1 MYIGLIGTSG
11 RLGTL
16 TNELLTQKGIPFCQ
30 ISRED
35 LTNINNFNRLLSKIP
50 EDFIILDLSLPTGTS
65 NLCNIINQLTFDRL
79 KKMRGIVV
87 GTTGHDERQ
96 KELLLQTSTK
106 TPICIVSNFSKG
118 VYLFEELL
126 NAKTSKGMSVSALA
140 KALGFD
146 LAMTEIHHSKKKDA
160 PSGTALTLAEKAHIT
175 KNQISSV
182 RVGKVVGEHILY
194 LSTDSESLEIKHT
207 AHTRK
212 LFAEGAIEL
221 CKNIFNHSPKPG
233 FIKKEDFFIQ

>member
-1 MYIGLIGTSG
+1 MHIGLIGASG

-16 TNELLTQKGIPFCQ
+16 TNELLTQQCIPFTQ
-30 ISRED
+30 ISREN
-35 LTNINNFNRLLSKIP
+35 LLNINNFIELLRKIP
-50 EDFIILDLSLPTGTS
+50 EDLVILDLSLPTGTT
-65 NLCNIINQLTFDRL
+65 NLCNIINELNLDIL
-79 KKMRGIVV
+79 KKIRGVVV

-96 KELLLQTSTK
+96 KDLLLQTSK
-106 TPICIVSNFSKG
+106 QLPVCIVSNFSKG

-126 NAKTSKGMSVSALA
+126 QAKTSKGMSVAELA

-146 LAMTEIHHSKKKDA
+146 LAISEIHHTKKKDA
-160 PSGTALTLAEKAHIT
+160 PSGTALTLAEFAHIS
-175 KNQISSV
+175 KNHISSV

-194 LSTDSESLEIKHT
+194 LSSDSESLEITHT

-233 FIKKEDFFIQ
+233 FIKKEDFFIP

>member
-1 MYIGLIGTSG
+1 MHIGLIGASG

-16 TNELLTQKGIPFCQ
+16 TNELLTQQCIPFTQ

-35 LTNINNFNRLLSKIP
+35 LLNINNFIELLKKIP
-50 EDFIILDLSLPTGTS
+50 GDLIILDLSLPTGTT
-65 NLCNIINQLTFDRL
+65 NLCNIIKELNIDNL
-79 KKMRGIVV
+79 KKIRGVIV

-96 KELLLQTSTK
+96 KELLFHASKKL
-106 TPICIVSNFSKG
+106 PICIVSNFSRG
-118 VYLFEELL
+118 IYLFEELL
-126 NAKTSKGMSVSALA
+126 NAKTSKGISVADLA

-146 LAMTEIHHSKKKDA
+146 LAMTEIHHTKKKDA
-160 PSGTALTLAEKAHIT
+160 PSGTALTLAESAHIS
-175 KNQISSV
+175 KSHISSV

-194 LSTDSESLEIKHT
+194 LSSDSECLEVRHT

-233 FIKKEDFFIQ
+233 FIKKEDFFI